1 MIILT
6 LISRS
11 LTSIFFVIIT
21 SSAYANIGQVIE
33 QKGVTNIERGEDGFD
48 SIDKGFGM
56 ESMDTVRTKNGRTAI
71 EFIDDTRVDVTEH
84 SKLIIDEYIFD
95 PDPSKSKMALNMASG
110 TARFISGAFGKINKE
125 NITIN
130 TPTATIGIRGT
141 DFTTTVDELGRSLVI
156 LLPDENGNSSGE
168 ITVTTAS
175 GVEVL
180 NEPFQATMVSAWEQ
194 PPTPKVTLGGLT
206 LGLIDNMLI
215 VQRPEEVE
223 QAVEEQEAGVSPTA
237 DLDKDFF
244 EDAPDLNCDALV
256 EECDED
262 NEEVTRLDIDLLS
275 VEFLVDLLALVETTR
290 KKKGQSTQLNG
301 VELEGIIAGFDPIYQ
316 TYTFVEEGMIYFVH
330 EGQNNY
336 DIGID
341 INAGTYLYINN
352 AGVILEVN
360 INGAGDNVIIINQSP

>member
-1 MIILT
+1 MRFWLLILLSINAT
-6 LISRS
+6 SNEIGEISELRGNGEITRANS
-11 LTSIFFVIIT
+11 NDSFTAEIDSDIF
-21 SSAYANIGQVIE
+21 SY
-33 QKGVTNIERGEDGFD
+33 DD
-48 SIDKGFGM
+48 
-56 ESMDTVRTKNGRTAI
+56 VRTGKGRLAI
-71 EFIDDTRVDVTEH
+71 QFLDDSVVKLTEH

-110 TARFISGAFGKINKE
+110 TARFISGAFGKIDKE

-156 LLPDENGNSSGE
+156 LLPDANGNSSGE

-194 PPTPKVTLGGLT
+194 PPTEAVTLGNMT

-223 QAVEEQEAGVSPTA
+223 RAVEEQEAGVSPTA

-256 EECDED
+256 EECDE
-262 NEEVTRLDIDLLS
+262 EEKEVTRLDIDLLS

-290 KKKGQSTQLNG
+290 KKKGQATQLNG
-301 VELEGIIAGFDPIYQ
+301 VELEGIIAGFDPVYQ
-316 TYTFVEEGMIYFVH
+316 TYTFVEEGLIYFVH
-330 EGQNNY
+330 EGQNSY

-352 AGVILEVN
+352 AGVILEVE

>member
-1 MIILT
+1 MRIWLLILLSIPAFST
-6 LISRS
+6 EIGEISELKGNGEITRVNS
-11 LTSIFFVIIT
+11 SETFTAELDSDIF
-21 SSAYANIGQVIE
+21 S
-33 QKGVTNIERGEDGFD
+33 FD
-48 SIDKGFGM
+48 D
-56 ESMDTVRTKNGRTAI
+56 VRTGNGRLAI
-71 EFIDDTRVDVTEH
+71 EFLDDSVVKLTEH

-95 PDPSKSKMALNMASG
+95 PDPSKSKMSLQMASG

-156 LLPDENGNSSGE
+156 LLPDKNGDSSGE
-168 ITVTTAS
+168 ITVTTAA
-175 GVEVL
+175 GVEIL

-194 PPTPKVTLGGLT
+194 PPTQAVTLANMT

-215 VQRPEEVE
+215 VQRPDEVE
-223 QAVEEQEAGVSPTA
+223 QAVEEQQAGTSPAA

-262 NEEVTRLDIDLLS
+262 EEVTRLDIDLLS
-275 VEFLVDLLALVETTR
+275 VEFLVDLLALVETTS
-290 KKKGQSTQLNG
+290 KKRNQTSELNG

>member
-1 MIILT
+1 MRVWLLILFSIPAFST
-6 LISRS
+6 EIGEISELRGNGEITRVNS
-11 LTSIFFVIIT
+11 NDSFTAEIDSDIF
-21 SSAYANIGQVIE
+21 S
-33 QKGVTNIERGEDGFD
+33 FD
-48 SIDKGFGM
+48 D
-56 ESMDTVRTKNGRTAI
+56 VRTGNGRLAI
-71 EFIDDTRVDVTEH
+71 EFLDSSIVKLTEH

-110 TARFISGAFGKINKE
+110 TARFISGAFGKIDKE

-130 TPTATIGIRGT
+130 TPTAKIGIRGT

-156 LLPDENGNSSGE
+156 LLPDENGDSSGE
-168 ITVTTAS
+168 ITVTTAA
-175 GVEVL
+175 GVEIL
-180 NEPFQATMVSAWEQ
+180 NEAFQATMVSAWEQ
-194 PPTPKVTLGGLT
+194 PPTQAVTLGNLT
-206 LGLIDNMLI
+206 LGMIDNMLI

-223 QAVEEQEAGVSPTA
+223 QAVEEQQAGTSPTA

-256 EECDED
+256 EECDDED
-262 NEEVTRLDIDLLS
+262 KEVTRLDIDLLS
-275 VEFLVDLLALVETTR
+275 VEFLVDLLALVETTS
-290 KKKGQSTQLNG
+290 KKRNQTSELNG
-301 VELEGIIAGFDPIYQ
+301 VELEGIIGGFDPVYQ

>member
-1 MIILT
+1 MRVWLLILFSIPAFST
-6 LISRS
+6 EIGEISELRGNGEITRVNS
-11 LTSIFFVIIT
+11 NDSFTAEIDSDIF
-21 SSAYANIGQVIE
+21 S
-33 QKGVTNIERGEDGFD
+33 FD
-48 SIDKGFGM
+48 D
-56 ESMDTVRTKNGRTAI
+56 VRTGNGRLAI
-71 EFIDDTRVDVTEH
+71 EFLDSSIVKLTEH

-110 TARFISGAFGKINKE
+110 TARFISGAFGKIDKE

-130 TPTATIGIRGT
+130 TPTAKIGIRGT

-156 LLPDENGNSSGE
+156 LLPDENGDSSGE
-168 ITVTTAS
+168 ITVTTAA
-175 GVEVL
+175 GVEIL
-180 NEPFQATMVSAWEQ
+180 NEAFQATMVSAWEQ
-194 PPTPKVTLGGLT
+194 PPTQAVTLGNLT
-206 LGLIDNMLI
+206 LGMIDNMLI

-223 QAVEEQEAGVSPTA
+223 QAVEEQQAGTSPTA

-256 EECDED
+256 EECDEED
-262 NEEVTRLDIDLLS
+262 KEVTRLDIDLLS
-275 VEFLVDLLALVETTR
+275 VEFLVDLLALVETTS
-290 KKKGQSTQLNG
+290 KKKNQTSELNG
-301 VELEGIIAGFDPIYQ
+301 VELEGIIGGFDPVYQ